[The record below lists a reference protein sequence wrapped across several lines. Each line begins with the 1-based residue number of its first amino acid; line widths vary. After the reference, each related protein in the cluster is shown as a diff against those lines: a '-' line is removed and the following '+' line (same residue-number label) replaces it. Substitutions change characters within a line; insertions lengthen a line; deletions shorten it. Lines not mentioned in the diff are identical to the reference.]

1 MRSGIDVSIKVVN
14 SPEPVLTRIIKEDVL
29 DWKKK
34 CWPDITHPKLLT
46 AREKC

>member
-14 SPEPVLTRIIKEDVL
+14 SPEPVLTREDVL

-34 CWPDITHPKLLT
+34 SWPGITHPKLLT